1 MNDTITAAKHI
12 SEIMHKYVEELEF
25 KYQNPDKLCGIS
37 TGYYCL
43 DFKLDGLKTGE
54 VTIIGA
60 RPAMG
65 KTSFAANLTYHIA
78 TDFYLAHQQ
87 NPKEDKCVVYIGLD
101 LAPKL
106 FANRLLALQTLIPAY
121 KLRLGKDLE
130 ENFEKICKAERTF
143 QQLPIYYL
151 SDAFKVDDIAQ
162 ELQKIAKQK
171 QIGCVFI
178 DYLQLLN
185 EEYKT
190 KEDYSLIV
198 MQLKTLATKLGV
210 PIIVLS
216 QLKRELESR
225 TDKHPFMSDIGGV
238 MRNQNAADNV
248 IFLYRESYYIQFS
261 EPIKRKNETDEKFV
275 KRHNKWQKRCKEVEN
290 LCEIIIARNSGGFC
304 GMVKLH
310 FDWATGLFWE
320 EKREDNECSRR

>member
-1 MNDTITAAKHI
+1 MSDVVRPNNHI
-12 SEIMHKYVEELEF
+12 STIMKEYVKELEF

-37 TGYYCL
+37 TGYDCL
-43 DFKLDGLKTGE
+43 DYKLGGLKSGE
-54 VTIIGA
+54 VTIIGG

-65 KTSFAANLTYHIA
+65 KTDLAVNLSYNIAAG
-78 TDFYLAHQQ
+78 FYLKHQQ
-87 NPKEDKCVVYIGLD
+87 NPADDKCVVYIGLE

-106 FANRLLALQTLIPAY
+106 FANRLLALQTAIPAY
-121 KLRLGKDLE
+121 KLRLGEDLE

-143 QQLPIYYL
+143 EELPIYYL
-151 SDAFKVDDIAQ
+151 ADIFEVDGIEKELLDI
-162 ELQKIAKQK
+162 EKQV
-171 QIGCVFI
+171 GCIII
-178 DYLQLLN
+178 DYLQLLG
-185 EEYKT
+185 EEYQT

-198 MQLKTLATKLGV
+198 LQLKSLATKLNV
-210 PIIVLS
+210 PIVVLS

-225 TDKHPFMSDIGGV
+225 ADKHPLMSDIRGI

-248 IFLYRESYYIQFS
+248 IFLYRESYYIQFA
-261 EPIKRKNETDEKFV
+261 EPRKHKKETEEHYQKRFL
-275 KRHNKWQKRCKEVEN
+275 KWQERCKEVKD

-320 EKREDNECSRR
+320 EKR